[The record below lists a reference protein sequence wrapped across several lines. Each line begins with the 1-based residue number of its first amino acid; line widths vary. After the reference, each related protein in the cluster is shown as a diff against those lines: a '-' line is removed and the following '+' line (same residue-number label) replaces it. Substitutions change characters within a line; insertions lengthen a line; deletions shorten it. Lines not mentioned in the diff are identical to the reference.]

1 MHSAFSLLNV
11 FVHKNNTTFFFFEA
25 TKAEG
30 TKHAARIHLHSVFYP
45 ACLAER
51 YAYLYNKN
59 ERDKLLKINNQN
71 KRKVI

>member
-11 FVHKNNTTFFFFEA
+11 FVHKNNTTFFSWKPLEQ
-25 TKAEG
+25 KEQSMQ
-30 TKHAARIHLHSVFYP
+30 HIHLHSVFYP

-59 ERDKLLKINNQN
+59 ERDKL
-71 KRKVI
+71 